1 MKITLRTL
9 WTLDYMGFF
18 CRCYSYEGQIGGGQ
32 SLSMQAYG
40 CMSVR
45 YDFKKQQEKY
55 IIYTRIGDI
64 Y

>member
-1 MKITLRTL
+1 MFYVFVL
-9 WTLDYMGFF
+9 F

-32 SLSMQAYG
+32 SLSMRAYG

-45 YDFKKQQEKY
+45 YDFKKKQEKY